1 MMHSFRQ
8 KSLCTL
14 WFSMDLIIYVFRAN
28 MSLPKGKTKKTK
40 DYNMK
45 AFYKFEETTNMEN
58 LQMKVS
64 SYGAV

>member
-1 MMHSFRQ
+1 
-8 KSLCTL
+8 
-14 WFSMDLIIYVFRAN
+14 

-64 SYGAV
+64 SYGAVINMGSRFS